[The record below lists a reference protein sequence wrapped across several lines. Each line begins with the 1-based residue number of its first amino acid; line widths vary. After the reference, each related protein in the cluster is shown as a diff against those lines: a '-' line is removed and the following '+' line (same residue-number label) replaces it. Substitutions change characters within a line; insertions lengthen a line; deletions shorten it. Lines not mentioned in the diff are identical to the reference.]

1 MSWELLMMILGFM
14 WSIVGFLALMKANS
28 VQEEAVEIL
37 RTSHDW
43 LEFALSEQGETEAD
57 QQEGDAEDE

>member
-1 MSWELLMMILGFM
+1 
-14 WSIVGFLALMKANS
+14 MKANS

-37 RTSHDW
+37 RTAHDW

-57 QQEGDAEDE
+57 QQEGDAEE